1 MDVHA
6 LLDRFPH
13 DSPSGVPWVW
23 THSGGSDRHLVIGC
37 MVHGDETGSLP
48 AALELIEDLR
58 SGRVHFGHTLSL
70 FVGNPDAGRAGRR
83 FLEADLNRV
92 FLDGLPDAL
101 EVRRAR
107 ALRPLLDTADVF
119 LDLHQTI
126 LETAHPFWINPWS
139 PTLEGWVR
147 AVGVTS
153 DWVTRPL
160 GASFSSGTC
169 CADEYVRNRGRP
181 AITLELGQ
189 QGMNPV
195 SVQRARQAM
204 RAALRAFDTGPAP
217 VGPDADPLRFWT
229 TAHKHPFDDPALSLR
244 PGLVNFQRVT
254 QGELLSAPGTP
265 AIRSPHTGALLFP
278 KYPARTAGL
287 ADDPR
292 PNEIVRVVTQLQ
304 QHPSAIWGE

>member
-13 DSPSGVPWVW
+13 DAPSGIPWVW
-23 THSGGSDRHLVIGC
+23 THSGGSARHLVIGC

-48 AALELIEDLR
+48 AALELIDDLE
-58 SGRVHFGHTLSL
+58 SGRLAFGHTLSL
-70 FVGNPDAGRAGRR
+70 FVGNPDAGRAGTR
-83 FLEADLNRV
+83 FVEADLNRV
-92 FLDGLPDAL
+92 FLDGQPDSI

-107 ALRPLLDTADVF
+107 ALRPLLDAADVF

-139 PTLEGWVR
+139 PELERWVR
-147 AVGVTS
+147 AVGVTG

-169 CADEYVRNRGRP
+169 CADEYVRNQGRP

-189 QGMNPV
+189 QGLNPD
-195 SVQRARQAM
+195 SVRRASQAM
-204 RAALRAFDTGPAP
+204 RAMLRAFDAAEPR
-217 VGPDADPLRFWT
+217 VPDAPLRFWT
-229 TAHKHPFDDPALSLR
+229 TAHKHPFDDPGLALR
-244 PGLVNFQRVT
+244 PGLVNFQRVA
-254 QGELLSAPGTP
+254 QGELLSAPDTP

-278 KYPARTAGL
+278 KYPPRTDGR

-292 PNEIVRVVTQLQ
+292 PNEIVRVVTQLE